1 MALQVKRNTSADITS
16 SIDWP
21 STQLTLVLTKEVG
34 TFQFSVRKTGGNVI
48 PVVGDQIDIYE
59 GGVHIFGGTVTQSEA
74 TVDGGLL
81 LIYQI
86 TCTDWSFKMDTKLVA
101 KTYAQMDPH
110 DIVVDIINTYTSGG
124 YTTSHVQTGNF
135 LVPSIKFNYMPVTKA
150 IQKLASLIGWDWYV
164 DPSKDVHF
172 FISENNPAPFAI
184 DDAAGNLEWQT
195 LDVDVDLTNMKNS
208 VYVIGGNYKKTFNA
222 SNTPDVYQ
230 TDGVASVYALAY
242 TYDKGTIGVTLDGSA
257 QTIGI
262 ANQVTN
268 PMSVQVLYNPDNRY
282 IQFTTTPGSG
292 HTVKIYGD
300 ARVPILAH
308 AQDSAAVIAYGEIQD
323 SIVDKQITTVPE
335 AQARAQ
341 AEILQYGHAVY
352 TVKFKTLKTGL
363 AVGMQI
369 TLNSSAFGINT
380 PLTIKRI
387 VGTGYSPS
395 QFEYQVECYGSDQVS
410 FVDIMSVLL
419 QQENQ
424 QNPVTDTTIL
434 EVLQSIAEGLSVAE
448 AITVTTGARPY
459 QWGATTPQARW
470 GFATWG

>member
-1 MALQVKRNTSADITS
+1 MSLQVKRNTSSDITS

-21 STQLTLVLTKEVG
+21 STQLTLVLTKEVS
-34 TFQFSVRKTGGNVI
+34 TFQFSVRKTGSNVI
-48 PVVGDQIDIYE
+48 PAVGDQIDIYE
-59 GGVHIFGGTVTQSEA
+59 SGNHIFGGTVTESEA

-110 DIVVDIINTYTSGG
+110 DIVVDIINNYTTGG
-124 YTTSHVQTGNF
+124 YTTAEVQVGNF
-135 LVPSIKFNYMPVTKA
+135 LVPSIKFNYEPVTKA

-164 DPSKDVHF
+164 DADKGVHF
-172 FISENNPAPFAI
+172 FLAEDDSAPFNI
-184 DDAAGNLEWQT
+184 DDSGGNLEWQT

-208 VYVIGGNYKKTFNA
+208 VYVIGGNYKKTFTA
-222 SNTPDVYQ
+222 STTPDVYQ
-230 TDGVASVYALAY
+230 TDGVASVYSLAY
-242 TYDKGTIGVTLDGSA
+242 SYDKSTVGVTLDGVA

-262 ANQVTN
+262 ANQVSN
-268 PMSVQVLYNPDNRY
+268 PSSVQVLYNPDNRY

-292 HTVKIYGD
+292 HTVKIYGQ
-300 ARVPILAH
+300 ALVPILAH
-308 AQDSAAVIAYGEIQD
+308 AQDAAGIAAYGEIQD
-323 SIVDKQITTVPE
+323 SVVDKQITTVPE

-352 TVKFKTLKTGL
+352 TVKFNTLKTGL
-363 AVGMQI
+363 TVGQTI
-369 TLNSSAFGINT
+369 TVNSSAFGLDV

-387 VGTGYSPS
+387 TGTGYTPS

-434 EVLQSIAEGLSVAE
+434 EVLQSIADGLSLAE
-448 AITVTTGARPY
+448 AVAVTTGARPY
-459 QWGATTPQARW
+459 KWGATTPQARW